1 MTPVHH
7 HDLQQLYQLSMEM
20 LSIVRSDG
28 TFKHVNPAWTI
39 ALGWAEDELVDQPY
53 IQFVHPHDHDRTI
66 REAERLAQ
74 GARAIDFENRYRA
87 KDGTYR
93 WMSWHVSPAADGK
106 LLYCATR
113 DVTDARASHD
123 ELRRARRDIQ
133 AILDHSPVV
142 VFVTDVEGRYRM
154 LNSAS
159 ARITGRS
166 PEELIGRTASDVF
179 PKDVA
184 DMVRA
189 NSHRVMASGRS
200 EMFEETLPTVVG
212 PRTYSVVRFP
222 LRNEHG
228 DISALCGMSLD
239 ITEQKAAAEEIVQA
253 RAEAVRANRAKS
265 DFLSRMSHELRTPLN
280 AVLGFAQ
287 LFDRDQMSD
296 GDRENIR
303 QILDGGRH
311 LLDLI
316 NEVIDISR
324 VESGTLA
331 LSNEPVDVHDAVI
344 TAVSLMRPL
353 AGAQG
358 IVISVASPD
367 PGLAVMADRQ
377 RLRQVLLNLLSNAVK
392 YNRVNG
398 TIHVAIDRVPTGR
411 VRVSVQDTGAGIPPE
426 LLSLLFQPFE
436 RLGADKTA
444 VEGTGLGLAL
454 SRALCQAMG
463 GSLEVN
469 SVVDQGSTFSIEL
482 AETSLAAPV
491 EMERAT
497 TPAAP
502 VSADDVRRSGIV
514 VYIEDNVANVR
525 LMERILSRRPQLT
538 MMHAA
543 DGRSGIELVRSLRPS
558 VVLLDLQL
566 PEMSGDSVLRE
577 LWKDPLTRQI
587 PIVVLTAD
595 ATRGL
600 PQRLMSA
607 GARACLTK
615 PLDVQQVLR
624 TLDELIVEATGT
636 ANA

>member
-7 HDLQQLYQLSMEM
+7 DDLQQLYQLSMEM

-28 TFKHVNPAWTI
+28 TFKHVNPAWTM

-53 IQFVHPHDHDRTI
+53 MQFVHPDDHAATI

-113 DVTDARASHD
+113 DVTEARRSRD
-123 ELRRARRDIQ
+123 ELTRARRDIQ

-166 PEELIGRTASDVF
+166 PQELIGRTATDIF

-344 TAVSLMRPL
+344 TAVALMRPL
-353 AGAQG
+353 AAAQG
-358 IVISVASPD
+358 IVITIAASQ

-398 TIHVAIDRVPTGR
+398 TIHVAIDRIPSGR
-411 VRVSVQDTGAGIPPE
+411 VQVSVKDTGAGIPPE

-463 GSLEVN
+463 GSLEVTSN
-469 SVVDQGSTFSIEL
+469 VDHGSTFSIEL
-482 AETSLAAPV
+482 AETSLAVPM
-491 EMERAT
+491 EMER
-497 TPAAP
+497 PASVAALVP
-502 VSADDVRRSGIV
+502 DGVHQPGVV

-525 LMERILSRRPQLT
+525 LMERILSRRPRLT

-543 DGRSGIELVRSLRPS
+543 DGRSGIELVRSRRPS

-577 LWKDPLTRQI
+577 LWKDPVTRQI

-624 TLDELIVEATGT
+624 TIDELIVESTGA